1 MKPEKYLGVWMDHAS
16 AHLIESENGH
26 IETKTITSAFNHQV
40 KEQTLEKS
48 EKEMHHKE
56 NHEQLAFYKD
66 IGKAMLNYEDVL
78 LFGPTE
84 AKTELLNLMR
94 KDHHFDKIK
103 IEIKPADKMT
113 DNQEQ
118 AFVRDYYFN
127 Q

>member
-103 IEIKPADKMT
+103 IGVEPSDKMT
-113 DNQEQ
+113 ANQEL
-118 AFVRDYYFN
+118 AFVRDYYLN